1 MRCLIAGCGTCH
13 CAVHCQADIAV
24 SSEAL
29 TSQRCVRL
37 LGRSTAGN
45 MQQAGSRQTGRQQE
59 QNVSACW
66 FKQLLLPCNSLL
78 HQTRLVWYY
87 QAGLVSACSWRY
99 CQDRQGCFCMDQECS
114 CTDLQQQL
122 MPSWQGHVTHI
133 QKYIQGLIQS
143 PQVSPVP
150 CDAPEAAAVALW
162 TPPGLV
168 HLLQTAQAG
177 SAGRQAG
184 RQARRQAV
192 GQAGRKLGSRSLAR
206 QHMHSH
212 RHRQAQP

>member
-1 MRCLIAGCGTCH
+1 
-13 CAVHCQADIAV
+13 
-24 SSEAL
+24 
-29 TSQRCVRL
+29 
-37 LGRSTAGN
+37 

-66 FKQLLLPCNSLL
+66 FKQLLLSCNSLL

-177 SAGRQAG
+177 SAGGQAAQAG
-184 RQARRQAV
+184 RQAGKKA
-192 GQAGRKLGSRSLAR
+192 GSWAGRQEAR
-206 QHMHSH
+206 QPQPSEAAYAQS
-212 RHRQAQP
+212 QAQASTALTVQHRPQ